1 MSNKCSF
8 SDCPELISPRHSYCM
23 DHFELSRSGNI
34 DICPIC
40 KKGKF
45 SSSISCANCRTTLTS
60 HSDDAD
66 LNFAAIQ
73 LLSDIEK
80 IITTANEN
88 SKIKEETNV
97 QNLVNDMTLAVNKFR
112 ESFLS

>member
-1 MSNKCSF
+1 MSNQCSF
-8 SDCPELISPRHSYCM
+8 SDCPELISPRHSYCI

-45 SSSISCANCRTTLTS
+45 SSSISCANCRTTLTLKPG
-60 HSDDAD
+60 DAD

-73 LLSDIEK
+73 LLSDIER
-80 IITTANEN
+80 IITTTNKN
-88 SKIKEETNV
+88 SKMKEETNV
-97 QNLVNDMTLAVNKFR
+97 QNLLNDMSMAVDKFR
-112 ESFLS
+112 KSFLS

>member
-1 MSNKCSF
+1 MSNQCSF

-45 SSSISCANCRTTLTS
+45 SSSISCANCRTTLALKS
-60 HSDDAD
+60 ADAD
-66 LNFAAIQ
+66 LDFAAIQ

-80 IITTANEN
+80 IITAVNGD
-88 SKIKEETNV
+88 SIIREETNV
-97 QNLVNDMTLAVNKFR
+97 QNLVNAMRLAVDKFR

>member
-1 MSNKCSF
+1 MSNQCSF
-8 SDCPELISPRHSYCM
+8 SDCPELISPRHSYCI

-45 SSSISCANCRTTLTS
+45 ASSISCANCRTALTLN
-60 HSDDAD
+60 SDKVDS
-66 LNFAAIQ
+66 NFAAIQ

-80 IITTANEN
+80 IITRVNEN
-88 SKIKEETNV
+88 SKIKKETNV
-97 QNLVNDMTLAVNKFR
+97 QNLVNDMSIAVDKFR
-112 ESFLS
+112 KSFFS